1 MSDDKKAKDG
11 TGTNDMEQL
20 RREIEQTRSEMGRT
34 IDAIQDKASPERI
47 KARVTEG
54 VQKATRDKAASAL
67 HKLGALAGKGA
78 GVARAMATKSKPT
91 PPLPKGETDG
101 TPLAHRRTSAPNT
114 VGGGTLTPIADQ
126 VVVIFGA
133 SSGIGRETAL
143 EFGKRGAKV
152 VVSARNQEGLDTLVE
167 DIKYTNPNVIAV
179 AADATNLGELKAV
192 ADKAIAEFG
201 RLDTW
206 VHVAGV
212 SIYATV
218 EDTTPQEYQK
228 VLDVNAVGVHRA
240 ILAAA
245 PHLKNER
252 GGAFIAVSSVEG
264 MRAFPYQMAYSSSK
278 HAVVAILESWRVE
291 LQKEGWPISVTN
303 VMPSGINTPLFDKAL
318 TKIGV
323 KPQPAPPVYQPSV
336 VAEVILYAAE
346 HPTRD
351 IVAGGGG
358 QAMILGQRLSPA
370 LMDRFVLA
378 GGFSGQKTEEA
389 RTADFPNNLYDTLK
403 EVRLSHVGGDFSII
417 AKAKSMGNWLETHP
431 AARRAI
437 FAGVAMFLFLRLRRG
452 RG

>member
-1 MSDDKKAKDG
+1 MSDANNTPGGSEDLA
-11 TGTNDMEQL
+11 QI
-20 RREIEQTRSEMGRT
+20 RREIEQTRQDLGRT
-34 IDAIQDKASPERI
+34 IDAIQGKASPDRI
-47 KARVTEG
+47 KGKVTEE

-78 GVARAMATKSKPT
+78 GVARALATKSKPA
-91 PPLPKGETDG
+91 PPALKSDDG
-101 TPLAHRRTSAPNT
+101 TPLPHRRASAPST
-114 VGGGTLTPIADQ
+114 VGGGALKPVAEQ
-126 VVVIFGA
+126 VVVVFGA

-152 VVSARNQEGLDTLVE
+152 VVSGRNKEGLDTLVE

-179 AADATNLGELKAV
+179 EADATSSVSLKAL
-192 ADKAIAEFG
+192 ADKAVEEFG

-212 SIYATV
+212 SVYATV
-218 EDTTPQEYQK
+218 EETTPQEYQR

-240 ILAAA
+240 IQAAA
-245 PHLKNER
+245 PHLKNEQ

-278 HAVVAILESWRVE
+278 HAVVAILEAWRVE
-291 LQKEGWPISVTN
+291 MQKEGWPISVTN
-303 VMPSGINTPLFDKAL
+303 VMPSGINTPLFNKAR

-323 KPQPAPPVYQPSV
+323 KPQPVSPVYQPSV

-351 IVAGGGG
+351 IVAGGAG
-358 QAMILGQRLSPA
+358 QAMILGQRISPA
-370 LMDRFVLA
+370 LMDRFVLV
-378 GGFSGQKTEEA
+378 GGFDGQKTSEE
-389 RTADFPNNLYDTLK
+389 RSADFASNLYDTLS
-403 EVRLSHVGGDFSII
+403 EARLFHVGGDFSIT
-417 AKAKSMGNWLETHP
+417 AKAKSLGNWLETHP

-437 FAGVAMFLFLRLRRG
+437 YAGIAMFLFLRLRRG
-452 RG
+452 RD